1 MSIVVVLFFHQ
12 ARKKH
17 YCVLYSGKTKVGDP
31 FPAIS
36 LSLALSQKEL
46 SYQVPSLRRINI
58 YI

>member
-46 SYQVPSLRRINI
+46 SYQV
-58 YI
+58 YDV